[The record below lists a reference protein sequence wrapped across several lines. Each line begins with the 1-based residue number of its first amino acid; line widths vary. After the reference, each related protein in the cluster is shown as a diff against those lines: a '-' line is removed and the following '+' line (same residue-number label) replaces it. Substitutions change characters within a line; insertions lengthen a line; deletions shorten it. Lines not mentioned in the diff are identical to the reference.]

1 METTI
6 NLNQNDA
13 QQQQDTQQVN
23 AKIDISQQGE
33 STIATVTSDSVDAP
47 LNTEQDVQ
55 TQNAEKDT
63 TNTQQAF
70 DNQMQAESDLKAD
83 LESKGVNFDNL
94 AKEFDENGQLSDES
108 LQALEKAGYPKSVVD
123 AYIYGLEA
131 TADKFVSDV
140 ISMAGSQEE
149 YQRLVSYI
157 QTQPETTVNAFN
169 ALIESGNLNQIRL
182 AINGLKSDM
191 IRTYGTNGST
201 IMAGNNVGISAFKSD
216 NEMVQAMSDPRY
228 GKDPA
233 YTQEVY
239 RKVQMMMNR

>member
-1 METTI
+1 MKTTI
-6 NLNQNDA
+6 NLNQAD
-13 QQQQDTQQVN
+13 QQQDTQQVN
-23 AKIDISQQGE
+23 ANIDISQQGK

-47 LNTEQDVQ
+47 LDNAQDVQ
-55 TQNAEKDT
+55 TQDTNKDT
-63 TNTQQAF
+63 ADTQQAF
-70 DNQMQAESDLKAD
+70 DNQIKAESDLKTD
-83 LESKGVNFDNL
+83 LENKGVNFDNL
-94 AKEFDENGQLSDES
+94 AKEFDENGQLSNES

-123 AYIYGLEA
+123 AYIHGLEA

-140 ISMAGSQEE
+140 ISMVGSKEE

-157 QTQPETTVNAFN
+157 QTQPDTTINAFN
-169 ALIESGNLNQIRL
+169 ALIESGNLNQIKL

-191 IRTYGTNGST
+191 VRTYGTNGST
-201 IMAGNNVGISAFKSD
+201 IMAGNNVGLSAFKSD